1 METTATAKHLRQSA
15 KKLRQVLDVVRGK
28 NVNAALTTL
37 QFMNKKGSFFIH
49 KTLKSA
55 MANMANNHDNS
66 DFDSMFIKTAFVN
79 EGPVMKRWRAAAM
92 GRGVQIL
99 KRTSHLTII
108 ISDQKN

>member
-1 METTATAKHLRQSA
+1 METTAIAKHLRQSP

-28 NVNAALTTL
+28 NVNDALMTL
-37 QFMNKKGSFFIH
+37 EFMNKKGSFFII

-55 MANMANNHDNS
+55 MANMANNHNNS
-66 DFDSMFIKTAFVN
+66 DFDSMYIKSAYVN

-99 KRTSHLTII
+99 KRTSHLTIVV
-108 ISDQKN
+108 SDKKN